1 MISRFISDVD
11 GCLNDGVIY
20 WSEQGKPFKAFGN
33 YDHDGVITFI
43 TADKAGWNIM
53 YSRIVEHMKCDLVLV
68 PEASRYEFVE
78 TYGFDNVAYMGDG
91 FYDAPIIQA
100 ARYGI
105 APAQGRVEARNAAN
119 YVTPSRGGEGA
130 YFDACLWLL
139 DQMGIDYAI

>member
-1 MISRFISDVD
+1 
-11 GCLNDGVIY
+11 
-20 WSEQGKPFKAFGN
+20 
-33 YDHDGVITFI
+33 
-43 TADKAGWNIM
+43 M

-78 TYGFDNVAYMGDG
+78 NYGFNNVAYMGDG
-91 FYDAPIIQA
+91 FYDAPIIRA

-105 APAQGRVEARNAAN
+105 APAQGRIEARKAAN